1 MQGKVRGGRHK
12 LRRPRHMVHGGGL
25 DLSHFAVVVSAIA
38 AAPSPQAALAAVVRG
53 AAELF
58 RARRCAIVLE
68 AAPGGSCRLIAQYP
82 PTPCDSP
89 AGAATPGEAALLPW
103 APGEGTPLIARL
115 DDGQIPEEIR
125 VWMRGQRLRLLVR
138 APFAVGRAARG
149 WLVIE
154 SEAAPA
160 LEEDVGRTVTQ
171 ALAAQAGQI
180 LSSLR
185 LTSIIR
191 AQQEQVRRQ
200 TAVLDDLIKIRD
212 QMRLHLDPNR
222 LLHELAVMVSRRL
235 DNTRTLL
242 LLVGKDGHRLL
253 VAGAVR
259 IEPALIEQWATE
271 PPRWAGVAPLMDQS
285 FKRSHA
291 YVVPA
296 ALARRVLPISESDLL
311 LLPLL
316 SREDRV
322 LGFLAV
328 EVPAARRLDD
338 VLQVLEAFV
347 IQAAVAL
354 ENSRLYAT
362 QHNLAIELS
371 ALYDTAVALSSQ
383 LDLPVVLETIVQR
396 AVQLVRADTGALYL
410 LQPEVNELELTVV
423 YNLALEL
430 RGARLKLGEGLAG
443 RAAATARTQVIGDY
457 RTWEGRS
464 ATFDSA
470 DFHAVL
476 AVPLLEQGEVVGVLD
491 LLHQTPGVQ
500 FEERDIYIAKLFA
513 AQAAVAVRNAR
524 LYASVEQRNV
534 ELQRANRVKS
544 EFIANMS
551 HELRTP
557 MNSIIGYTDMLL
569 EGAYGALAPA
579 ALDPLHRVK
588 RNAVDLLG
596 QINDLLDLSKLEA
609 GHFVLEPQS
618 FLFADLLLSVTEAIE
633 PLARQKGLSWTASV
647 DAGVPRMMVADS
659 GRLRQIL
666 VNLLGNAVKFTRA
679 GSVELAC
686 SVEPGMPH
694 QGLGVAALVYRVRDT
709 GIGIAGDQI
718 HLIWDA
724 FHQVDGSASRGFGG
738 TGLGLTIVRRLV
750 GIMGGSIDVQS
761 ELGQG
766 TTFTVRIPIV
776 LPRPE
781 AGAQR

>member
-1 MQGKVRGGRHK
+1 MQRKMRGARHGIRK
-12 LRRPRHMVHGGGL
+12 PRHALPSGGL
-25 DLSHFAVVVSAIA
+25 SLSQFAVVVSVIA
-38 AAPSPQAALAAVVRG
+38 AAPNADAALAAVVRG

-58 RARRCAIVLE
+58 HARRCTVVLHPSPDRS
-68 AAPGGSCRLIAQYP
+68 ARLVAQYP
-82 PTPCDSP
+82 PSPPGSP
-89 AGAATPGEAALLPW
+89 AGPATLSDAVLRQRVAGEAR
-103 APGEGTPLIARL
+103 PLIARP
-115 DDGQIPEEIR
+115 DGGQIPDEIR
-125 VWMRGQRLRLLVR
+125 GWMGDHRLRLLVL
-138 APFAVGRAARG
+138 APFFAWGTARG

-154 SEAAPA
+154 SERPPA
-160 LEEDVGRTVTQ
+160 FEEEVGRTVTQ

-185 LTSIIR
+185 LAAIIR
-191 AQQEQVRRQ
+191 AQQEQLRRQ

-235 DNTRTLL
+235 DNARTLL
-242 LLVGKDGHRLL
+242 LLVGEDGHRLL

-296 ALARRVLPISESDLL
+296 ELARRVLPISESDLL

-322 LGFLAV
+322 LGFLAM
-328 EVPAARRLDD
+328 EAPAARRLDD

-423 YNLALEL
+423 YNLAFEL
-430 RGARLKLGEGLAG
+430 RGARLQLGEGLAG

-457 RTWEGRS
+457 GTWEGRS
-464 ATFDSA
+464 TKFESA
-470 DFHAVL
+470 GFHAVL

-491 LLHQTPGVQ
+491 LLHQVPGVQ

-534 ELQRANRVKS
+534 ELQQANRVKT

-569 EGAYGALAPA
+569 EGAYGALAPN

-609 GHFVLEPQS
+609 GHFVLEPQI

-761 ELGQG
+761 QLGQG

-776 LPRPE
+776 LPQPD